1 MGMSGVV
8 LTVEVAPFRRQ
19 DGRIGGRSVGGIE
32 IRPVTGAQVEALAA
46 GRCACGCEG
55 DGPVREARTLD
66 GRLLPAG
73 APAHVAEMPQ
83 DFAANTD
90 GPWPLPWSA
99 FEREIGKLAAADR
112 QRLGLGEVPLSRLSP
127 LHGFVLGVRSAMEWT
142 LGLAAK
148 PPFWPGPPVLVSDAA
163 IGRAL
168 YNAGNVAARGRADLF
183 WYAEG
188 AQAWLRWIAGL
199 VPEIV
204 YPPRQ

>member
-1 MGMSGVV
+1 M
-8 LTVEVAPFRRQ
+8 
-19 DGRIGGRSVGGIE
+19 GGIE
-32 IRPVTGAQVEALAA
+32 IRPVTGTEVEELAA
-46 GRCACGCEG
+46 GRCTCGCE
-55 DGPVREARTLD
+55 DGRTPEAARTMD

-112 QRLGLGEVPLSRLSP
+112 ERLRVGEVPLSRLSP

-168 YNAGNVAARGRADLF
+168 HNAGNVAARGRADLH
-183 WYAEG
+183 WYAQG
-188 AQAWLRWIAGL
+188 AQAWLLWIAGL
-199 VPEIV
+199 ESEIV